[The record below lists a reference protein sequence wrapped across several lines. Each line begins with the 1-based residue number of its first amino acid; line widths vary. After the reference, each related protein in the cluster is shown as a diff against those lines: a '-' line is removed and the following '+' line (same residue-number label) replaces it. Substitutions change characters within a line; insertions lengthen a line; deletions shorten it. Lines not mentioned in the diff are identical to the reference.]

1 MSLFAE
7 LRRRNVF
14 RVGIAY
20 VVIAW
25 LVLQVGEVLGPAL
38 RLPEW
43 TNSAL
48 AFFLILGLPVAL
60 FFAWIFELT
69 PEGVKF
75 ERDIDRSQSITTET
89 AKKVNRV
96 IIVVLVVAVAF
107 FAFDKFVLDPS
118 RDAELV
124 EAAAEAVVEETAIE
138 RNSIAVLPFVDL
150 SPDGDQEYFSDGIAE
165 EILNV
170 LVRVEDLSVASRTSA
185 FGFKGQE
192 ALGIPL
198 IAEKLMVRHILEGSV
213 RKAGD
218 TVRITAQLI
227 DAQTDAHL
235 WSETYDRKL
244 TAESIFAIQDEIA
257 QAIVNQLGVVMDEA
271 SGPVETQNLDAYE
284 QYLRAH
290 KLFIERSSIPG
301 AIAAFEQAVAADPE
315 FARAQAGL
323 AAVYVIAP
331 SWGQID
337 RDYYELAT
345 DVAERAIELN
355 PDLALPYAVV
365 GYALKERMPADFK
378 AASDNYDKAL
388 ELDPN
393 EATVWLW
400 RGLLNVALG
409 YFDRARS
416 DIERCLE
423 LDPAYQ
429 NCRRHLVRVEYYA
442 GNATRA
448 LELQRELAL
457 GGFRGAGGVLLH
469 LHAALGEK
477 DLVLWNIAGFHSS
490 LGIASMIP
498 YEFAAVTDPDFDFES
513 QRQEIETLFFAE
525 TGDELDWG
533 PEDVLS
539 PLTFG
544 VYDVIEP
551 QVFWPVWWAPYPVK
565 FAESP
570 HPKRLIRELGL
581 PEFWRENGFPP
592 QCRPVGDDD
601 FECDVAR
608 AKASEK
614 TQRGAPL

>member
-1 MSLFAE
+1 MGLFGE
-7 LRRRNVF
+7 LKRRNVF

-20 VVIAW
+20 LVIAW
-25 LVLQVGEVLGPAL
+25 LILQVGEVLGPAL

-48 AFFLILGLPVAL
+48 AFFLILGFPVAL
-60 FFAWIFELT
+60 FFAWVFELT

-75 ERDIDRSQSITTET
+75 ERDIDRSQSITTDT
-89 AKKVNRV
+89 GKKVNRV
-96 IIVVLVVAVAF
+96 IIVVLSFAVAF
-107 FAFDKFVLDPS
+107 FAFDKFVLSASP
-118 RDAELV
+118 DAEPDAPPADTL
-124 EAAAEAVVEETAIE
+124 AGDSAVE

-185 FGFKGQE
+185 FGFKGKE

-198 IAEKLMVRHILEGSV
+198 IAEKLGVRHVLEGSV

-235 WSETYDRKL
+235 WSDTYDRKL
-244 TAESIFAIQDEIA
+244 TAESIFSIQDEIA
-257 QAIVNQLGVVMDEA
+257 QAIVNQLGVVMVES
-271 SGPVETQNLDAYE
+271 SGPAETENLDAYE

-290 KLFIERSSIPG
+290 KLFIERSSIPD
-301 AIAAFEQAVAADPE
+301 AIAAFEQAVAADPG

-323 AAVYVIAP
+323 AAAYVIAP
-331 SWGQID
+331 SWGQLD
-337 RDYYELAT
+337 RDYYGLAT
-345 DVAERAIELN
+345 AVAERAIELN
-355 PDLALPYAVV
+355 PDIALPYAVV
-365 GYALKERMPADFK
+365 GYALKERKPADFK

-388 ELDPN
+388 ELNPN

-442 GNATRA
+442 GNAERA
-448 LELQRELAL
+448 VELQRELAL

-469 LHAALGEK
+469 LHAALGEE
-477 DLVLWNIAGFHSS
+477 DLVLWNIAGFHSTA
-490 LGIASMIP
+490 GIAAMIP
-498 YEFAAVTDPDFDFES
+498 YEFAAVTDPDFDFEL
-513 QRQEIETLFFAE
+513 QRQEIETLFLAA

-544 VYDVIEP
+544 VYEVIKP

-565 FAESP
+565 FAESE
-570 HPKRLIRELGL
+570 HPRRLIRDLGL
-581 PEFWRENGFPP
+581 PEFWREHGYPP
-592 QCRPVGDDD
+592 QCRPVGDND

-608 AKASEK
+608 IRGNER